1 MAGKE
6 VIRAAQLFT
15 KTGQA
20 SRVSVVKEI
29 VLGMSAGLALGMV
42 WQVNILYIP
51 YKHRLQ

>member
-29 VLGMSAGLALGMV
+29 VLGMGFGIIGGMA
-42 WQVNILYIP
+42 WQV
-51 YKHRLQ
+51 RG